1 MDRTVFLETI
11 KKHTTTLQKLR
22 KQGVA
27 LAAGIIGQSL
37 TKDDFFFCASLDRC
51 INLIDGFIDVLN
63 QRNLT
68 CAGAL
73 LRLQMDNCMRSYA
86 AFIAKDKAAVIDCI
100 VSGER
105 INKQVSKDE
114 KKLTDGYLK
123 KEISKIDS
131 GFSDIYDQASG
142 YIHLSEKAF
151 YQTIVTC
158 ENYHID
164 FLIGHALP
172 EKFDP
177 ILVEIAE
184 AFTHYVKLHYWILDA
199 VVDSKKQ
206 LDSLQEAPSN
216 AKDTSNEMI
225 D

>member
-1 MDRTVFLETI
+1 MERTECLETI
-11 KKHTTTLQKLR
+11 KKHTTTLHKLR

-73 LRLQMDNCMRSYA
+73 LRLQMDNCMRTYA
-86 AFIAKDKAAVIDCI
+86 VFIAEDKAAVIDCI
-100 VSGER
+100 ISGER
-105 INKQVSKDE
+105 VNRQVSKDGSQ
-114 KKLTDGYLK
+114 LSDSYLK
-123 KEISKIDS
+123 KELSKIDS

-151 YQTIVTC
+151 YQTVVSC
-158 ENYHID
+158 EDYHIN
-164 FLIGHALP
+164 FQIGHALP
-172 EKFDP
+172 EKFNP
-177 ILVEIAE
+177 ILIE
-184 AFTHYVKLHYWILDA
+184 AADAFIHYVKLHYRILDA
-199 VVDSKKQ
+199 VVDSKRRF
-206 LDSLQEAPSN
+206 DSSQEAPSN